1 MRHDDSHYCERRNV
15 SRALEAGLRGLRA
28 AVPLVP
34 PGEPGLYFQITYLS
48 TNTYQLTYLCDF
60 NK

>member
-34 PGEPGLYFQITYLS
+34 PGEPELYFQITYPTR
-48 TNTYQLTYLCDF
+48 TNLLYYLCDF